1 MFKNLRLAAKIG
13 VGFGLLIII
22 AVVLG
27 GLAVYSMNDVGTQ
40 SQMLAEEYVPEVIVA
55 NALERASA
63 RVMYEMR
70 GYAFSM
76 SPAFYDSAIESLAV
90 VKTELENAKTLA
102 DNSTHLVKLREAVDG
117 VRGQV
122 DVYEQ
127 LSLETKT
134 DVDHMLA
141 ARADADEAA
150 GNYMRNCNDFLAG
163 QNERMVQEIAED
175 AESTALAERLQKITL
190 VNEIIDAGNA
200 VRVANFRSQ
209 AMNDPAIA
217 QTALDDFSAVT
228 GLFEEL
234 RKITRIEADL
244 QRIDDT
250 ETQADA
256 YRQAVAT
263 LVESMVAMN
272 TLNQQRTVTG
282 DQVLAG
288 AQETALAGVTQTDQI
303 AQAANAS
310 LTQASMI
317 MLIGLGA
324 AVVVGIVLAVFITLS
339 ITKPINGVI
348 ATLTEGATQVGAAAE
363 QVSGSSQSMA
373 EGTSEQASSLEETS
387 ASLEEMSSM
396 TKQNASNANEAN
408 SMASEAR
415 TAAQQ
420 GTNAMAKM
428 KDAIS
433 RIKSSS
439 DETAKIIKTIDEI
452 AFQTN
457 LLALNAAVEAARAGD
472 AGKGFAVVA
481 EEVRNLA
488 QRSAEAARSTSSL
501 IEGSQQNA
509 DNGVAVSEEV
519 ANILGTISERID
531 KVAGLINEV
540 NAASGEQAQGI
551 DQINTAMAQMD
562 QVTQANA
569 ANSEEAASASE
580 ELSAQAR
587 ELNDMVGLLRAIVG
601 GAKSAQANGAV
612 SMHAAARPAVRRQP
626 AALAHAPA
634 AKSHN
639 GHRAVPVKKASLAT
653 AGARKAQEVL
663 PLDDDDL
670 ADF

>member
-1 MFKNLRLAAKIG
+1 MFKKLRLSAKIG
-13 VGFGLLIII
+13 LGFGLLIVLAAVLGIMGWRGLTQVAEQVRYMEMGNEVFTHVNRSGTLRRDFALHGFNSADGETGIAEQWVEAGQKMEESLRELSDIDALGEEGLAFVRQGIDSTMAYIGVTAEQLETRREKDAAVAEWGRIGREITASIGTATDTVIRPALEEASKAEDFEAYRRWATIGNLLDTGVIQAFLLLRVQGVYFI
-22 AVVLG
+22 AVNSENNYQNYLTQLVTLQEGVSAWKELVSEHEELLALATSIAGLIEEHRTAGVRFNESVL
-27 GLAVYSMNDVGTQ
+27 AQQAADTAM
-40 SQMLAEEYVPEVIVA
+40 
-55 NALERASA
+55 
-63 RVMYEMR
+63 
-70 GYAFSM
+70 
-76 SPAFYDSAIESLAV
+76 
-90 VKTELENAKTLA
+90 AKT
-102 DNSTHLVKLREAVDG
+102 
-117 VRGQV
+117 
-122 DVYEQ
+122 
-127 LSLETKT
+127 
-134 DVDHMLA
+134 
-141 ARADADEAA
+141 
-150 GNYMRNCNDFLAG
+150 
-163 QNERMVQEIAED
+163 
-175 AESTALAERLQKITL
+175 
-190 VNEIIDAGNA
+190 
-200 VRVANFRSQ
+200 
-209 AMNDPAIA
+209 
-217 QTALDDFSAVT
+217 
-228 GLFEEL
+228 
-234 RKITRIEADL
+234 
-244 QRIDDT
+244 
-250 ETQADA
+250 
-256 YRQAVAT
+256 
-263 LVESMVAMN
+263 
-272 TLNQQRTVTG
+272 
-282 DQVLAG
+282 AG
-288 AQETALAGVTQTDQI
+288 AIVTSVNSLLAHLDTTM
-303 AQAANAS
+303 ATMMS
-310 LTQASMI
+310 RTI
-317 MLIGLGA
+317 MLTIVLTLSGII
-324 AVVVGIVLAVFITLS
+324 VGIVLAVFITLS

-348 ATLTEGATQVGAAAE
+348 ATLTEGASQVGAAAE

-396 TKQNASNANEAN
+396 TKQNASNANAAN

-420 GTNAMAKM
+420 GTDAMAKM

-519 ANILGTISERID
+519 ANILETISERID
-531 KVAGLINEV
+531 KVASLINEV

-601 GAKSAQANGAV
+601 GAKSAQANAAV
-612 SMHAAARPAVRRQP
+612 SMHAAARPAARRQP
-626 AALAHAPA
+626 AALSHAPA
-634 AKSHN
+634 AKAHN
-639 GHRAVPVKKASLAT
+639 GGHRATPIRKASLAP